1 MELVAL
7 LPLIAVL
14 ACPIAMGLM
23 IWMMSKNMDGRT
35 DQATPS
41 GQTPSEQLAVLRQQ
55 RQALEAEIAE
65 VTRIAELEVERERVL
80 AAQAPVADKIN
91 PADAVLQR

>member
-7 LPLIAVL
+7 LPFIAVL

-23 IWMMSKNMDGRT
+23 MWMMSKNMGGHTDRT
-35 DQATPS
+35 TPNE
-41 GQTPSEQLAVLRQQ
+41 QTPSEQLAGLRQQ

-80 AAQAPVADKIN
+80 AAQAPVADKVN